1 MGRPAG
7 VAHGT
12 VTDTDPLIV
21 SALLEPE
28 TQAELDAQRQRLFP
42 SKRLVVGAH
51 LTLFHALP
59 GERADE
65 VVAALD
71 ELTARPPIAGRVRAP
86 FALGRGVAYR
96 IEAPGLD
103 AVHAAIARRFAGDL
117 TRQDSRRPHHHV
129 TVQNKVD
136 PETAKATLT
145 DLVAS
150 HAPYPAT
157 VTGLALW
164 RYRGG
169 PWESVRE
176 FPFRGEG

>member
-1 MGRPAG
+1 MPCASCRRWRCATCSTRVAARSVRPFRPGRATNRRPARRSSQCPNR
-7 VAHGT
+7 T
-12 VTDTDPLIV
+12 
-21 SALLEPE
+21 
-28 TQAELDAQRQRLFP
+28 
-42 SKRLVVGAH
+42 
-51 LTLFHALP
+51 
-59 GERADE
+59 
-65 VVAALD
+65 
-71 ELTARPPIAGRVRAP
+71 RPPIAGRVRAP

-136 PETAKATLT
+136 PETAKATLA

-169 PWESVRE
+169 PWESVSE
-176 FPFRGEG
+176 FPFRGGG